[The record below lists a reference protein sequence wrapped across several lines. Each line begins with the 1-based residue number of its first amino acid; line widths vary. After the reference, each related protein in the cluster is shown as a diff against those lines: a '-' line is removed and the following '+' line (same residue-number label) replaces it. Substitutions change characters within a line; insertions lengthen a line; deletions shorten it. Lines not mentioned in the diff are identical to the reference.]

1 MKKLLDVTWKILL
14 FFFTFALLGGLIEI
28 PSDDPAIWRFGAE
41 IIPLIVVIAAT
52 LVFVRIEKGTLQ
64 ILNPGI
70 DKNELKSTLPKRCF
84 TAAILGLSWYAIPTI
99 ILTFMRVI
107 KLEGPTVVSMLWL
120 WLLSLFLNSIMQ
132 ELLIRGYMYQLIK
145 REYGIIPAILFTTIL
160 FTVFH
165 GGAFEAGP
173 LAVVNVVTMSLAMS
187 IALEATGTL
196 LVPML
201 LHGIYNLLD
210 GIIIGTGT
218 VVEYPHL
225 YSAIYSGPNYLTG
238 GDFGVSGSIFIL
250 IANTLLAA
258 IYLLALIV
266 TRRGKSGTL

>member
-1 MKKLLDVTWKILL
+1 MKKLLEVTWKILL
-14 FFFTFALLGGLIEI
+14 FFFTFSLLGGLIEI

-52 LVFVRIEKGTLQ
+52 LVFIRIEKGTLQ

-250 IANTLLAA
+250 IANILLAA